1 MDTLKRKIEEFA
13 AIATSLPDNLQA
25 ICFELLLKSHL
36 GGLQPSSPASPR
48 AQTDADPKD
57 DSGEGKSVEE
67 SAQSQ
72 EDLVQ
77 RDLHTKV
84 RRFLEKY
91 SLSIDQLNNLFYK
104 EGGEIL
110 TLYEDLR
117 TTRMSEGQIRIALL
131 QALHS
136 ALTTGEF
143 SASVEGVRQE
153 CTDRKCYDT
162 NNFAAHF
169 RNNKGLFDFD
179 NYTKNTKTVKLSEDG
194 RKELAQ
200 VIKELQ

>member
-1 MDTLKRKIEEFA
+1 MDRLKSKVEEFA
-13 AIATSLPDNLQA
+13 SIAKDLPDNFQVV
-25 ICFELLLKSHL
+25 CFELLLKHHL
-36 GGLQPSSPASPR
+36 QTLEPKTPHQTPPAKH
-48 AQTDADPKD
+48 ADAETPD
-57 DSGEGKSVEE
+57 DAKTVEE
-67 SAQSQ
+67 AAQRQ
-72 EDLVQ
+72 EDLVV

-104 EGGEIL
+104 EDGQIL
-110 TLYEDLR
+110 PLYEDLK

-131 QALHS
+131 KALHS

-162 NNFAAHF
+162 NNFAAYF
-169 RNNKGLFDFD
+169 RNNRGLFDFD
-179 NYTKNTKTVKLSEDG
+179 TYTKSTKTVKLSEDG